1 MKKQMVLSTVAAVGA
16 LSVLLS
22 LPVRQAGAQ
31 TVFQAAGPDVAS
43 IQSTV
48 DAYRAALGNPNNL
61 NQARSA
67 LRIPP
72 SVAERSTGTAPG
84 QLDRH
89 DGPGHTVRHVPEH
102 SRGPVHHAG
111 DGPFAGSPSGGP
123 QGGLPLFDNPTY
135 ATSSAPSAL
144 RACSRR

>member
-31 TVFQAAGPDVAS
+31 TVFQAAGPDGAS

-48 DAYRAALGNPNNL
+48 AAYRAALGNPNNL
-61 NQARSA
+61 NQARSV
-67 LRIPP
+67 LLNHI
-72 SVAERSTGTAPG
+72 
-84 QLDRH
+84 
-89 DGPGHTVRHVPEH
+89 PEH

-111 DGPFAGSPSGGP
+111 DGPFAGYPGGP
-123 QGGLPLFDNPTY
+123 GRALRQ
-135 ATSSAPSAL
+135 SAL
-144 RACSRR
+144 RRHLQHLQRSAPVHAGRQPVHRGVVLRARHQWA